1 MEWKGKKAMTFDS
14 IINTVNGYIWSL
26 PVILLLL
33 FVSIAYCFAM
43 GFGTLRNWRLQ
54 FKLLCAGGGGSAE
67 GISPFETFCA
77 VAAYRVAVGNIGG
90 VCVAIMYGGPGALFW
105 MLITSLL
112 TSAIA
117 YAENSLG
124 QIYKVRQDGQYRGGP
139 YNYMESGLGWRPLG
153 VVFALLAL
161 IAVPLFVSGAGAN
174 NIGMAFQLSLGINP
188 AYTGI
193 VVSVLLFM
201 VISGGVR
208 RIAKFSTIIVPI
220 MTILY
225 LALTIIL
232 MVVNADKIGG
242 MIGLVLS
249 SAFTMDAV
257 FGAMFGSAVVYGVK
271 RAVNS
276 SGAGMGETSP
286 QAAAAESPHPAE
298 QGLINAFTVYIDVT
312 VCLCSGFMVLIT
324 DCFNVLGLDGKYMHI
339 GAGSSV
345 MADQA
350 ATGTVGVVWVQEA
363 CNTVLPTL
371 GGILV
376 AFSLLFFAFS
386 TTVAYYYEGESG
398 LAYLARSISQEKR
411 TKMIWA
417 LRVAMPIM
425 FFVWFNVTAAT
436 AWAVSEIALGLMI
449 WVNGISLIFLF
460 PTVIKVYNDYMRQ
473 LKAGEKPHFNPQA
486 LGIKNADVWM
496 DLNKESIRSYKKR
509 YDAEQELI
517 RNQEQVGMATQRP
530 R

>member
-1 MEWKGKKAMTFDS
+1 MTLEIF
-14 IINTVNGYIWSL
+14 INNLNSAIWAL

-33 FVSIAYCFAM
+33 AVSIFYCIAM

-54 FKLLCAGGGGSAE
+54 FRLLRNNGCDSAE
-67 GISPFETFCA
+67 GISPFETFCS

-90 VCVAIMYGGPGALFW
+90 VCVAVLYGGPGAIFW

-139 YNYMESGLGWRPLG
+139 YNYMESGLGWKPLA
-153 VVFALLAL
+153 VTFALLAL

-174 NIGMAFQLSLGINP
+174 NIGMAFENSLGVTPIISG
-188 AYTGI
+188 A
-193 VVSVLLFM
+193 VVSILLFL

-208 RIAKFSTIIVPI
+208 RIAKFSTFIVPI

-225 LALTIIL
+225 LSMTIIVL
-232 MVVNADKIGG
+232 VSNAGKIPG
-242 MIGLVLS
+242 MFGLILS
-249 SAFTMDAV
+249 SAFNSNAI
-257 FGAMFGSAVVYGVK
+257 FGGLFGSAVVFGVK

-276 SGAGMGETSP
+276 SGAGMGETPSA
-286 QAAAAESPHPAE
+286 AAAAETPHPAE
-298 QGLINAFTVYIDVT
+298 QGLINAFTVYIDVA
-312 VCLCSGFMVLIT
+312 VCLCSGFLILIT
-324 DCFNVLGLDGKYMHI
+324 DCFNVLGADGSYMHI

-363 CNTVLPTL
+363 VNTVIPGI

-386 TTVAYYYEGESG
+386 TTIAYYYEGESG
-398 LAYLARSISQEKR
+398 LAYLARNKDQKTR
-411 TKMIWA
+411 NTMIWA
-417 LRVAMPIM
+417 LRIAMPVM
-425 FFVWFNVTAAT
+425 FYTWFNVTAAT
-436 AWAVSEIALGLMI
+436 AWAVSEIALGIMI
-449 WVNGISLIFLF
+449 WVNGIALIFLF
-460 PTVIKVYNDYMRQ
+460 PKVIVVYKDYMSQ
-473 LKAGEKPHFNPQA
+473 IKAGKEPYFNPQK
-486 LGIKNADVWM
+486 LGIKNADLWM
-496 DLNKESIRSYKKR
+496 DINKEKIENDLKSLKT
-509 YDAEQELI
+509 
-517 RNQEQVGMATQRP
+517 N
-530 R
+530 

>member
-1 MEWKGKKAMTFDS
+1 MTFDS

-43 GFGTLRNWRLQ
+43 GFGTLKNWRLQ
-54 FKLLCAGGGGSAE
+54 FSLLRSGGGGSEE
-67 GISPFETFCA
+67 GISPFQTFCA

-139 YNYMESGLGWRPLG
+139 YNYMESGLGWRPLSI
-153 VVFALLAL
+153 VFALLAL

-174 NIGMAFQLSLGINP
+174 NIGMAFQLSLGISP
-188 AYTGI
+188 VVSGI
-193 VVSVLLFM
+193 VVSILLFL

-208 RIAKFSTIIVPI
+208 RIAKFSTIIVPV

-225 LALTIIL
+225 LTMTIIL
-232 MVVNADKIGG
+232 LVVNADKIGG

-249 SAFTMDAV
+249 SAFSADAIY
-257 FGAMFGSAVVYGVK
+257 GAMFGSAVAYGVK

-276 SGAGMGETSP
+276 SGAGMGETPP

-324 DCFNVLGLDGKYMHI
+324 DCFNVLGADGKYMHV
-339 GAGSSV
+339 GGGSEV
-345 MADQA
+345 MAAQA
-350 ATGTVGVVWVQEA
+350 ASGTVGVVWVQEA
-363 CNTVLPTL
+363 CNTVLPSI
-371 GGILV
+371 GGIIV

-398 LAYLARSISQEKR
+398 LAYLARSMNQDKR
-411 TKMIWA
+411 DKLIWV
-417 LRVAMPIM
+417 LRVAMPLM

-449 WVNGISLIFLF
+449 WVNGIALIFLF
-460 PTVIKVYNDYMRQ
+460 PTVIKVYKDYMSQ
-473 LKAGEKPHFNPQA
+473 LKAGEKPHFNPEL

-496 DLNKESIRSYKKR
+496 DLNKESIRTYKKR
-509 YDAEQELI
+509 YAAEQELLHQ
-517 RNQEQVGMATQRP
+517 QERLEQEEIAIATHKR